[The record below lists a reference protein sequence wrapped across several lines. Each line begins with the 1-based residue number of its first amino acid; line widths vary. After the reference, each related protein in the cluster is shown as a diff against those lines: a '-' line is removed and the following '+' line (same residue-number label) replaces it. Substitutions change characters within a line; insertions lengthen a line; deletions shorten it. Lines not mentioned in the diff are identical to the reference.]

1 MLSLE
6 SILTDARGAGDAVG
20 PTALLASLAAVDVPF
35 EALLSAD
42 VSEKFG
48 NALQQDF
55 SFLNL
60 LRYAPDADGGS
71 ARRRCTECIRWVLG
85 TISRWHL
92 ANDMRLEVL
101 GAVLM
106 TSRLCA
112 GDVDLWRLLNDDD
125 APSAE
130 FVKVLSALIAKREIA
145 YRFGDPSTPIWQH
158 EFMQAFDQADATEDW
173 NKIAAMW
180 PRIAP
185 AVEQGLLFPE
195 MVRCLAR
202 FGFAQLVEAADGLK
216 QVWLAFEIAKAL
228 PVGQRLSLAIASS
241 SARLR
246 FCCAFVTVSRLNG
259 DATLGPE
266 DQTLLTELLVAV
278 SASMDEWL
286 KWMQALNAYPVRYPA
301 LQRPLG
307 SALSKISHDAGCVY
321 IDSIELRSSGLS
333 HPDRCRDALSVCLRE
348 FSEKASPEHRAEIWH
363 QAYKRWNS
371 WQFKTLTAG
380 TYLSEINRSSLDF
393 AVVSYARDI
402 LSARE
407 RETEI
412 EKLQTQFIDTEQEW
426 YRSETDIINEFNR
439 LLSIH
444 QIYAHAQHASDR
456 TLDAIPDTLMYYPF
470 DVSQMLYLRIKFRI
484 SLTLPPRLNP

>member
-1 MLSLE
+1 MFSLE
-6 SILTDARGAGDAVG
+6 SILTDARGAGDAVR
-20 PTALLASLAAVDVPF
+20 PTALLASLAATDAPLD
-35 EALLSAD
+35 ALLSTNA
-42 VSEKFG
+42 SETFV

-55 SFLNL
+55 GFLNL

-71 ARRRCTECIRWVLG
+71 TRRRCTECIRWVLG
-85 TISRWHL
+85 TISRWQL

-101 GAVLM
+101 GAILM

-112 GDVDLWRLLNDDD
+112 GDADFWSLLDDDD

-130 FVKVLSALIAKREIA
+130 FMKVLSALIAKREIA

-158 EFMQAFDQADATEDW
+158 EFMQAFDQADVTEDW
-173 NKIAAMW
+173 EKIAAMW

-195 MVRCLAR
+195 IVRCLAR

-216 QVWLAFEIAKAL
+216 QGWLAFEMANAL
-228 PVGQRLSLAIASS
+228 PGAQRLSLAIASQ

-246 FCCAFVTVSRLNG
+246 FCCAFVTVSRMNG
-259 DATLGPE
+259 NAALGHE
-266 DQTLLTELLVAV
+266 DEASLTKLLVAV
-278 SASMDEWL
+278 AASLVEWR
-286 KWMQALNAYPVRYPA
+286 KWMEAFNAYPVRYPQ

-307 SALSKISHDAGCVY
+307 SALSKISYDAGRVY
-321 IDSIELRSSGLS
+321 INSIALRSSAFS
-333 HPDRCRDALSVCLRE
+333 HPDGCRDAVSVCLRE
-348 FSEKASPEHRAEIWH
+348 FSDKASPEHRAKLWH

-393 AVVSYARDI
+393 AIASYARDI
-402 LSARE
+402 LSAGE
-407 RETEI
+407 RAAEI
-412 EKLQTQFIDTEQEW
+412 EKLQTQFIEIEQEW
-426 YRSETDIINEFNR
+426 YRSETDLINEFNR

-456 TLDAIPDTLMYYPF
+456 NLDAIPDKLMYYPF
-470 DVSQMLYLRIKFRI
+470 DVSKMLYLRIKFRI
-484 SLTLPPRLNP
+484 PLTLPPRLNP